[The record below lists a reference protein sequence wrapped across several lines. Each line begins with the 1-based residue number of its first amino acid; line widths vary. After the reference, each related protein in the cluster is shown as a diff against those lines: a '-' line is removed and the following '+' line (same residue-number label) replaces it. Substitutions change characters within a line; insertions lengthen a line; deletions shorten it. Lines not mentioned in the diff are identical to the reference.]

1 MSYWL
6 ISVIPISL
14 KTLNDTAVTFTSTMI
29 GQMFLSFAYGLRVL
43 QWSIGCCF
51 PLLFGLL
58 ILGSHFWHIN
68 TKASSRKQTN
78 TNLLSGVQVPSGGQ
92 LGEKDELVKTLKNQ
106 ISHGGEVTVDLMKV
120 FQVGIRVE
128 PRELAGVVD
137 TRLLQLTA
145 RQPDIHA
152 QLI

>member
-1 MSYWL
+1 M
-6 ISVIPISL
+6 
-14 KTLNDTAVTFTSTMI
+14 
-29 GQMFLSFAYGLRVL
+29 
-43 QWSIGCCF
+43 
-51 PLLFGLL
+51 
-58 ILGSHFWHIN
+58 
-68 TKASSRKQTN
+68 
-78 TNLLSGVQVPSGGQ
+78 PSGGQ

-128 PRELAGVVD
+128 PRELTGVVDTRLLQLTD

-152 QLI
+152 PLI